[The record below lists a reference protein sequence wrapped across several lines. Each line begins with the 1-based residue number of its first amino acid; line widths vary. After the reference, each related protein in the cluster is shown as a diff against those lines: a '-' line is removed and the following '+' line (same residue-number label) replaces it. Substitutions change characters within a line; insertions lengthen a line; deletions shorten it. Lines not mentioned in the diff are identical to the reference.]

1 MDVIIIAAVA
11 ANRVIGKDNDL
22 VWHLPD
28 DMRFF
33 KESTKGYPVIM
44 GRKNYESIP
53 LKFRPLPD
61 RLNIIL
67 SRDPLYMLSKAIVL
81 SDLEQAIEIAEEEE
95 KDKAFI
101 IGGAQIYSLALDLEL
116 VDEMLITEVDAQ
128 VEGDA
133 FFPEYNAA
141 EWDKVLIQ
149 HHPID
154 DHHEYAFSI
163 YRLRKKV

>member
-22 VWHLPD
+22 VWHLPH
-28 DMRFF
+28 DMNFF
-33 KESTKGYPVIM
+33 KESTKGFPVIM

-53 LKFRPLPD
+53 LKYRPLPG

-67 SRDPLYMLSKAIVL
+67 SRDPMYMLSKAIVV

-95 KDKAFI
+95 KDKVFI
-101 IGGAQIYSLALDLEL
+101 IGGAQIYSLALELEV

-128 VEGDA
+128 LEGDA
-133 FFPEYNAA
+133 YFPEYNAS
-141 EWDKVLIQ
+141 EWDKELLLQ
-149 HHPID
+149 HPVD
-154 DHHEYAFSI
+154 EHHKYAFSI
-163 YRLRKKV
+163 YRMIKKP